1 MKCFWIGEGKT
12 KQAAKRQAAYI
23 MYEQIQNV
31 PQPSKEHE
39 YPVPSKFMLNTRK
52 INDFEYK
59 NDTQSVEVF
68 FNQLKRS
75 QNPSLNKL
83 RVIHQFNL
91 SMLNI
96 YIYFFYYLY
105 AEYRLFSWNK
115 KIFHWHFECDR

>member
-1 MKCFWIGEGKT
+1 
-12 KQAAKRQAAYI
+12 

-105 AEYRLFSWNK
+105 AEYRLFS
-115 KIFHWHFECDR
+115 